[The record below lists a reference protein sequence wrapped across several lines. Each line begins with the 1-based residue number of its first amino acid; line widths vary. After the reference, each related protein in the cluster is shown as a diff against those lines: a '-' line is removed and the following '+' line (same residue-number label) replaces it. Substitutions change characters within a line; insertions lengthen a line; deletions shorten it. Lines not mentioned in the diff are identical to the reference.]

1 MSGVDRAGSM
11 SLSKTKPIAMDILGC
26 LKRALLR
33 ETVTTLPA
41 FWYDILNISSGNAL
55 GVLGPQREQV

>member
-11 SLSKTKPIAMDILGC
+11 SLSKTKPIAMETSGC
-26 LKRALLR
+26 LKSALLR
-33 ETVTTLPA
+33 EIVTTLPA
-41 FWYDILNISSGNAL
+41 FWCDILNISSGNAL